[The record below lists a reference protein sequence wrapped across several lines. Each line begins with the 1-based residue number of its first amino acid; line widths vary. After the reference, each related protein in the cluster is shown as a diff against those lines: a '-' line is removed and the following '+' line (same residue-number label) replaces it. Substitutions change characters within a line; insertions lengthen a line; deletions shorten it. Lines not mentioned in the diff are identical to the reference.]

1 VEAIDHLHRLGCPPA
16 NAVGV
21 EVTAIATDRGDRRV
35 PGEPGG
41 DAGRRAVRQEI
52 DHPMRQEIDE
62 DGAIAMPPPPGPL
75 VDPDGLQG
83 GNVGY
88 RGRPHQP
95 EEGGRTGRQP
105 QLGGESGTRVP
116 SQSDADGLQGVDQ
129 PRGLAGI
136 GGGDV
141 R

>member
-1 VEAIDHLHRLGCPPA
+1 M
-16 NAVGV
+16 
-21 EVTAIATDRGDRRV
+21 RR
-35 PGEPGG
+35 
-41 DAGRRAVRQEI
+41 EI
-52 DHPMRQEIDE
+52 DQ
-62 DGAIAMPPPPGPL
+62 DGAIAMAPPPGPL
-75 VDPDGLQG
+75 VDPDDLVG
-83 GNVGY
+83 GDVGD

-105 QLGGESGTRVP
+105 QVGGESGGRVP

-136 GGGDV
+136 WSGEV